1 MSDVNEIRKKKEI
14 ADQINFNYF
23 YLFLFYRKKVLS
35 QVKKTAATAG
45 NVMQN
50 VKSYCS
56 MEVHSDVLN
65 CDLQKELRIA
75 ITVL

>member
-1 MSDVNEIRKKKEI
+1 MKLEKKKEI

-35 QVKKTAATAG
+35 QVKKTATTG